1 MIAQRSRPKS
11 RLKCCIQ
18 KGLTCPEADAYD
30 GLSDYD
36 FHLGRLGFMTQ
47 RRRAVP
53 FVALSVLASSMLL
66 FAQGATPPSKDEK
79 KKSDAQ
85 NKEIQNIVKMV
96 DGIAAGQPAPNDLSL
111 TWVREDVLKAQ
122 GNKEYVPF
130 TISIDASK
138 VSGSTVAFYWRVVNK
153 NAAPP
158 AAAADAKK
166 DEKKDDKNK
175 KSDYAYEDI
184 AFIPVAAGQTPLR
197 ISRSFTVPAGSYDVF
212 LIAKEPTPDKAPKNA
227 PPAKASV
234 VKHTVD
240 VPDFWNGEL
249 ATSSVIV
256 AQRIDPLPA
265 PLTPQ
270 QQADRPYAL
279 GGMEIVPA
287 FETKFTKKSELST
300 FMLIYNP
307 KVDGTNK
314 PDVTVEYNFYQKA
327 AGQPEKFFNKTNP
340 QSLNAQTLPPQFDL
354 AAGHQLQ
361 SGQAVPLA
369 SFPEGDYRLEIKVTD
384 KLANKTLTR
393 EINFSISA
401 S

>member
-1 MIAQRSRPKS
+1 M
-11 RLKCCIQ
+11 
-18 KGLTCPEADAYD
+18 
-30 GLSDYD
+30 
-36 FHLGRLGFMTQ
+36 
-47 RRRAVP
+47 
-53 FVALSVLASSMLL
+53 
-66 FAQGATPPSKDEK
+66 
-79 KKSDAQ
+79 
-85 NKEIQNIVKMV
+85 
-96 DGIAAGQPAPNDLSL
+96 
-111 TWVREDVLKAQ
+111 
-122 GNKEYVPF
+122 
-130 TISIDASK
+130 
-138 VSGSTVAFYWRVVNK
+138 AFYWRVVNK
-153 NAAPP
+153 NARRRR

-175 KSDYAYEDI
+175 KTDYAYEDI
-184 AFIPVAAGQTPLR
+184 AFVPVAAGQTPMR

-234 VKHTVD
+234 VKHTVE

-307 KVDGTNK
+307 KVDSANK
-314 PDVTVEYNFYQKA
+314 PDVTRRVQLLSEGRRSAGEVLQQDEPAEPERADAAAAVRPRGRPSAAERSGGA
-327 AGQPEKFFNKTNP
+327 AGI
-340 QSLNAQTLPPQFDL
+340 
-354 AAGHQLQ
+354 
-361 SGQAVPLA
+361 VPR
-369 SFPEGDYRLEIKVTD
+369 G
-384 KLANKTLTR
+384 
-393 EINFSISA
+393 
-401 S
+401 

>member
-1 MIAQRSRPKS
+1 
-11 RLKCCIQ
+11 
-18 KGLTCPEADAYD
+18 
-30 GLSDYD
+30 
-36 FHLGRLGFMTQ
+36 MTQ
-47 RRRAVP
+47 RRRLFPVLG
-53 FVALSVLASSMLL
+53 FVVLASSIAVL
-66 FAQGATPPSKDEK
+66 AQAPPSKDEK
-79 KKSDAQ
+79 KKTDAQ

-96 DGIAAGQPAPNDLSL
+96 DGIAAGQPAPNDLAL

-130 TISIDASK
+130 TVTVDTSK
-138 VSGSTVAFYWRVVNK
+138 LSGNNVAFYWRVVNK
-153 NAAPP
+153 NAA
-158 AAAADAKK
+158 AAAAAPADAKK
-166 DEKKDDKNK
+166 DDKKDDKNK
-175 KSDYAYEDI
+175 KTDYAYEDI
-184 AFIPVAAGQTPLR
+184 AFVPVAAGQTPMR
-197 ISRSFTVPAGSYDVF
+197 ISRSFTVPAGSYDVY
-212 LIAKEPTPDKAPKNA
+212 LMAKEPTPDKAPKNA
-227 PPAKASV
+227 PPPKISALKQ
-234 VKHTVD
+234 TVN
-240 VPDFWNGEL
+240 VPDFWNSEL

-279 GGMEIVPA
+279 GMMEILPT
-287 FETKFTKKSELST
+287 FETKFTKKAELST

-307 KVDGTNK
+307 KVDSANK
-314 PDVTVEYNFYQKA
+314 PDVSVEYNFYQKA

-393 EINFSISA
+393 EINFTISP

>member
-1 MIAQRSRPKS
+1 
-11 RLKCCIQ
+11 
-18 KGLTCPEADAYD
+18 
-30 GLSDYD
+30 
-36 FHLGRLGFMTQ
+36 MTQ
-47 RRRAVP
+47 RRRVVP
-53 FVALSVLASSMLL
+53 LLALIVLTFSIAPL
-66 FAQGATPPSKDEK
+66 AQAPPSKDDK
-79 KKSDAQ
+79 KKTDAQ

-96 DGIAAGQPAPNDLSL
+96 DGIAVGQPAPNDLSL

-130 TISIDASK
+130 TVSVDASK
-138 VSGSTVAFYWRVVNK
+138 LSGSTVAFYWRVVNK
-153 NAAPP
+153 NAVVAAP
-158 AAAADAKK
+158 ADAKK

-175 KSDYAYEDI
+175 KPDYAYEDI
-184 AFIPVAAGQTPLR
+184 AFIPVAAGQTPMR

-249 ATSSVIV
+249 ATSTVIV

-307 KVDGTNK
+307 KVDSANK
-314 PDVTVEYNFYQKA
+314 PDVSVEYNFYQKA

-393 EINFSISA
+393 EINFTISP